1 MGNLTGKYWKDT
13 YDSLL
18 HLESDDVLNASLQYV
33 QDGYGN
39 NTTIRVSTLGT
50 EINNPSLIGTTTL
63 SSPLSLTYG
72 GLGVSLS
79 DPNADRLLFWDDS
92 AGNTA
97 WLTLGSNLLITGTT
111 LDATGGSGTGIT
123 WNEVTTTSQTA
134 AVNNGYITNNAALVT
149 ITLPASFAVGE
160 IVRIAG
166 TGAGLW
172 RLAQN
177 ASQQI
182 HFADVS
188 TTAGVGGYLEATHR
202 RDCIELIGTTAN
214 TELTVLSSVG
224 NITYI

>member
-18 HLESDDVLNASLQYV
+18 HLESDDVLNASLQYM

-79 DPNADRLLFWDDS
+79 DPNADRLVFWDDS
-92 AGNTA
+92 AGNIA
-97 WLTLGSNLLITGTT
+97 WLTLGANLAITGTT
-111 LDATGGSGTGIT
+111 LNAISGKLDYH
-123 WNEVTTTSQTA
+123 EETTTS
-134 AVNNGYITNNAALVT
+134 YISVSNEIIIANNAALVT
-149 ITLPASFAVGE
+149 ITLPATFAVGDIIQ
-160 IVRIAG
+160 IVG
-166 TGAGLW
+166 KGAGLW

-177 ASQQI
+177 AGQTI
-182 HFADVS
+182 HFGNI
-188 TTAGVGGYLEATHR
+188 TTTTGAAGYIDALQR
-202 RDCIELIGTTAN
+202 RDSITLIATTAN
-214 TELTVLSSVG
+214 TELTVVHAVG
-224 NITYI
+224 CVDMI

>member
-1 MGNLTGKYWKDT
+1 VGNLTGKYWKDT

-97 WLTLGSNLLITGTT
+97 WLTLGTNLSITGTT

-123 WNEVTTTSQTA
+123 WSEVTTTSQA
-134 AVNNGYITNNAALVT
+134 ADVNSGYIVNNASLVT
-149 ITLPASFAVGE
+149 VTLPATFAVGE
-160 IVRIAG
+160 IIRISG
-166 TGAGLW
+166 KGAGLW

-182 HFADVS
+182 HFHDIS
-188 TTAGVGGYLEATHR
+188 TTIGITGYLEATHR
-202 RDCIELIGTTAN
+202 RDAIELIGCVAN
-214 TELTVLSSVG
+214 TELNVISSVG